1 MTLNRSSWKLLQPSN
16 TRPHYTPK
24 RKETVMEQ
32 TIRELAARIANDAI
46 TIAQQAA
53 VIIQLQEALRE
64 AQTAPAEDAETP

>member
-1 MTLNRSSWKLLQPSN
+1 
-16 TRPHYTPK
+16 
-24 RKETVMEQ
+24 MEQ

-53 VIIQLQEALRE
+53 VIIQLQEALTE